1 MADAVPDRN
10 SYQYHVLTSE
20 NIGKFLKDNKNAIR
34 LNKRKS
40 AKAKGLKQKT
50 FFTLND
56 VIDLGLIPQWIV
68 PKSKSKSKSKSK
80 HKSKH
85 KSSSSSSS
93 SSTNKL
99 DTCVPYES
107 IYPVKDC
114 YQLLYVTCL
123 DTIVGWI
130 YFSVTYGKTGNP
142 HVYVYQRQ
150 SWGQLPGLFD
160 VVGNCMR
167 LNKADGRA
175 TALKGLSVGRILW
188 CYLLQYL
195 RDHLFIGHSGDI
207 IILND
212 TLEEARPYHTNNGMR
227 ELTDDIIM
235 KYKIIISKE
244 DEEEEEGEKEEK
256 TSMYYILNSYQK
268 HNALLPY
275 NESFYSGFT
284 HEGGYINCYII
295 RNKIQWL
302 DCESIEAMGAILYK
316 KFISIGTLFDEE
328 EAATKK
334 SRRKKSRRKKSRRKK
349 SRKKKSRRKKS
360 KK

>member
-1 MADAVPDRN
+1 MAYAVPDVN

-20 NIGKFLKDNKNAIR
+20 NIGRFLKDNKNAIR
-34 LNKRKS
+34 LNKQKS
-40 AKAKGLKQKT
+40 AKQKSAKTKGLKQKM

-85 KSSSSSSS
+85 ESSSSS
-93 SSTNKL
+93 SSTNKS

-114 YQLLYVTCL
+114 YQLLYVTCQ

-142 HVYVYQRQ
+142 HVYVFQRQ
-150 SWGQLPGLFD
+150 SWGTLPGLFD

-175 TALKGLSVGRILW
+175 TTLKGLSVGRILW

-212 TLEEARPYHTNNGMR
+212 TLEEARPYHISNGMR

-235 KYKIIISKE
+235 KYKIISEDKE
-244 DEEEEEGEKEEK
+244 DDKEEK

-328 EAATKK
+328 EAAAKK

-349 SRKKKSRRKKS
+349 SRGKKSRRKKS